1 MTSLQSYKA
10 MCRDIV
16 HDQGDPENFSAN
28 AVRLTDAQ
36 LAIALRHY
44 DDVLPE
50 AAGEILETVTA
61 CLSGSRLTHLFGNTP
76 AEAIGVAIIAA
87 CRGRVMRTVKND
99 LECTASDIV
108 LEALEDAEFER
119 GVSA

>member
-1 MTSLQSYKA
+1 MTPLLAYKA

-16 HDQGDPENFSAN
+16 HDHGDPDDFRAN
-28 AVRLTDAQ
+28 AVRLSDAQ

-61 CLSGSRLTHLFGNTP
+61 CLSGSRLTQLFGDTP
-76 AEAIGVAIIAA
+76 QEAIGVAIIAA

-99 LECTASDIV
+99 LECTASDMV
-108 LEALEDAEFER
+108 MEAQEDAEFDR
-119 GVSA
+119 VPA